1 MAANRLSGQA
11 RREARCGAIGRAS
24 QRTWG
29 ADWPHRRPG
38 SFAPWRCCPSSPM
51 CRIAIKSAPSHGAK
65 EFRSNGFILSDH
77 ALEQI
82 AAGLGNFS
90 ARRPALTMAG
100 RNHTFDRRPF
110 EFCGVWAVAPGHLC
124 PLLSALGPMIN
135 ELNERSREIF
145 RHIVDSYVETGE
157 PIGSATLANR
167 LGQTLSPASVR
178 NVMAELESAGLLY
191 SPHTSAGRVPTDAGL
206 RFFVDGLLEIGDLT
220 EDEQGAIEAR
230 CAAVGRS
237 LPDTLK
243 EASDMLSGLSMC
255 AGVVMAPKVD
265 SRVKHIEMVGLAP
278 GRALVILV
286 TEDGIVENRV
296 ADIPTDMPQSGLIEA
311 SNYLDSRLA
320 GRTFAEA
327 RDEITTEITQ
337 HTAELDDLTA
347 RVVEAGLAT
356 WAGGQGP
363 SALIVRGQAK
373 LLNDVNAVEDL
384 ERIRKLFDALEAE
397 QDILRMLDL
406 ADGAEGVRIY
416 IGSENQLFEMTGS
429 AMVVAPY
436 SNSRAD
442 IVGAIGIIGPT
453 RLNYARIIPMVDYT
467 AKVVGRLVG

>member
-1 MAANRLSGQA
+1 
-11 RREARCGAIGRAS
+11 
-24 QRTWG
+24 
-29 ADWPHRRPG
+29 
-38 SFAPWRCCPSSPM
+38 
-51 CRIAIKSAPSHGAK
+51 
-65 EFRSNGFILSDH
+65 
-77 ALEQI
+77 
-82 AAGLGNFS
+82 
-90 ARRPALTMAG
+90 
-100 RNHTFDRRPF
+100 
-110 EFCGVWAVAPGHLC
+110 
-124 PLLSALGPMIN
+124 MIH

-178 NVMAELESAGLLY
+178 NVMAELEGAGLLY
-191 SPHTSAGRVPTDAGL
+191 SPHTSAGRIPTDAGL

-220 EDEQGAIEAR
+220 EDEQAAIEAR

-243 EASDMLSGLSMC
+243 EASAMLSGLSMC
-255 AGVVMAPKVD
+255 AGIVMAPKLD

-286 TEDGIVENRV
+286 TEDGIVENRI
-296 ADIPTDMPQSGLIEA
+296 ADIPADMPQSGFIEA

-327 RDEITTEITQ
+327 RRAITTEIDQ

-373 LLNDVNAVEDL
+373 LLSDVTAVEDL

-429 AMVVAPY
+429 SMVVAPY

-442 IVGAIGIIGPT
+442 VVGAIGIIGPT